1 MEGIEMRD
9 HDVHLEHH
17 LVAGETD
24 IGVTRLATP
33 YCNQAAVESLARVRY
48 GNRNRPRP
56 GRY

>member
-1 MEGIEMRD
+1 MRD

-33 YCNQAAVESLARVRY
+33 YRNQAAVESLARVRY